1 MNNKEEIREILNDFG
16 KNKREIFFIID
27 FDMKNYYIKPIEEI
41 KSDILFDISG
51 YTNHTK
57 ISIDKKI
64 TFEKYPIDYLE
75 YMNRF
80 EKVMENIKNGNSYLL
95 NLTTPTKI
103 ETNLNLKEIYHLSS
117 SMFKVYKKDEFVCFS
132 PERFVKTDGNK
143 IFTFPMKGTIDAKI
157 ANAKNKLL
165 DNQKE
170 LAEHT
175 MIVDLLRNDL
185 SMVAKDT
192 KVQEFRFVDK
202 IVSTNKTLL
211 QTSSKIVATLEDDWQ
226 KRVGDIITNLL
237 PAGSITGT
245 PKIKTTKIIKE
256 IEEYDRGYFSGICGY
271 FDGYNLDS
279 AVMIRYIENYNGNM
293 IYKSGGGITL
303 HSDSKKEYQEM
314 LDKIYLCL

>member
-1 MNNKEEIREILNDFG
+1 
-16 KNKREIFFIID
+16 
-27 FDMKNYYIKPIEEI
+27 
-41 KSDILFDISG
+41 
-51 YTNHTK
+51 
-57 ISIDKKI
+57 
-64 TFEKYPIDYLE
+64 
-75 YMNRF
+75 
-80 EKVMENIKNGNSYLL
+80 
-95 NLTTPTKI
+95 
-103 ETNLNLKEIYHLSS
+103 
-117 SMFKVYKKDEFVCFS
+117 
-132 PERFVKTDGNK
+132 
-143 IFTFPMKGTIDAKI
+143 
-157 ANAKNKLL
+157 
-165 DNQKE
+165 
-170 LAEHT
+170 
-175 MIVDLLRNDL
+175 
-185 SMVAKDT
+185 MVAKDT